1 LTQHNDN
8 SRSGQNTNETLLTTS
23 NVNVNQFGKLY
34 SLPVDG
40 HVYAQPLYIPGV
52 TINGA
57 THNVLIVATE
67 NDSVYA
73 FDADSKTPPL
83 WQASMVDS
91 AHGAV
96 TGETA
101 LNILSTPISSCTDL
115 QPKIGITSTPVV
127 DPSSSAIFVEAKST
141 DGTNYYH
148 RLHALDLFTGTEK
161 SSGPALITATVSGTG
176 DGSSNGQLTF
186 YSLGQHSRPGL
197 LLLNGTVYV
206 AFASHCDQSP
216 FHGWL
221 FAYDENTLTR
231 KSLYITTPNGGL
243 GGFWMSGSGIAADS
257 SGNIYIATGNG
268 TFDTSDVPATEVG
281 GTILKLGT
289 TNQILTLLDY
299 FTPQDQAYLNSSDF
313 DLGSGGVL
321 VLPNLNLLVQAGKE
335 GRIYVTNLSQMTTG
349 NSHYC
354 SGCANDPEIVEES
367 LSGAIGGMYSM
378 PAYWNNNLY
387 FWASGDTL
395 KSIPITNDLP
405 DFTHIT
411 SNTVSFGFPGAT
423 PSISSNGTTQGTAIL
438 WAIDSSLYGS
448 PGPGPGPAVLH
459 ALDATNISTEL
470 WNSSQAP
477 NNRDQ
482 AGNAVKFSVPTIADG
497 RVYIGTSTEVDV
509 YGLLGSGASPVITSA
524 TTGSG
529 TVGSAFSY
537 QITATNSPT
546 SYGATGLPGG
556 LTVNSATGLISG
568 TPTASGTSA
577 VTLSATNNSGTGE
590 ATLTLTIAVGVP
602 VITSATTGSGTVRSA
617 FSYQITATNSPTSY
631 GATRLPGGLTVNSA
645 TGLISGTPTAP
656 GTSTVTLSATNN
668 SGTGKATLTLAIKK
682 GHH

>member
-1 LTQHNDN
+1 MFRSRAAFLAFVSAIALIGTVARTCAQVAVLTQHNDN

-23 NVNVNQFGKLY
+23 NVNINQFGKLY

-40 HVYAQPLYIPGV
+40 QVYAQPLYIPGV

-73 FDADSKTPPL
+73 FDADSKAPPL

-101 LNILSTPISSCTDL
+101 LNVFSTPISSCTDV
-115 QPKIGITSTPVV
+115 QPEIGITSTPVV

-148 RLHALDLFTGTEK
+148 RLHALDLLTGTEK
-161 SSGPALITATVSGTG
+161 SGGPALITATVSGTG

-186 YSLGQHSRPGL
+186 YSLEQHSRPGL
-197 LLLNGTVYV
+197 LLLNRTVYV
-206 AFASHCDQSP
+206 AFGSHCDQSP
-216 FHGWL
+216 YHGWL
-221 FAYDENTLTR
+221 FAYDENTLTQ

-268 TFDTSDVPATEVG
+268 TFDTSHVPATEVG

-299 FTPQDQAYLNSSDF
+299 FTPQDQAYLNSGDF

-321 VLPNLNLLVQAGKE
+321 VLPNLNLLVEAGKE

-367 LSGAIGGMYSM
+367 SSGVIGGMYSM

-387 FWASGDTL
+387 FWASADTL
-395 KSIPITNDLP
+395 RSIPITNGLP
-405 DFTHIT
+405 DFTQIT
-411 SNTVSFGFPGAT
+411 SNNTVSFGFPGAT

-438 WAIDSSLYGS
+438 WVIDSSLYGP

-459 ALDATNISTEL
+459 AFDATNILTEL
-470 WNSSQAP
+470 WNSSQAQLP
-477 NNRDQ
+477 KNRDQ
-482 AGNAVKFSVPTIADG
+482 AGNAVKFSVPTIANG
-497 RVYIGTSTEVDV
+497 KVYIGTSTEIDV

-524 TTGSG
+524 TTASG

-568 TPTASGTSA
+568 TPTA
-577 VTLSATNNSGTGE
+577 
-590 ATLTLTIAVGVP
+590 
-602 VITSATTGSGTVRSA
+602 
-617 FSYQITATNSPTSY
+617 
-631 GATRLPGGLTVNSA
+631 
-645 TGLISGTPTAP
+645 P

-668 SGTGKATLTLAIKK
+668 SGTGTATLTLAIKK